1 MAKKGVNSLHHVMFD
16 AAGNMYVSEQGNSR
30 VQVMDKQGQFIQKF
44 GEGKLQGASGL
55 HNADKYVYVCD
66 WNSDCIVVYE
76 TSGQFVTSFG
86 RPGKNKGEFCGP
98 CSITFCVNGCMY
110 VCDYWM
116 KRVQIF

>member
-1 MAKKGVNSLHHVMFD
+1 
-16 AAGNMYVSEQGNSR
+16 
-30 VQVMDKQGQFIQKF
+30 MDKQGQFIQTF

-55 HNADKYVYVCD
+55 HIADKYVYVCD

-76 TSGQFVTSFG
+76 TSGEFVTSFG
-86 RPGKNKGEFCGP
+86 RPGQNKGEFCGP

-116 KRVQIF
+116 KRVQSPLCNFLFHVSFSQFQETLNYQFDV